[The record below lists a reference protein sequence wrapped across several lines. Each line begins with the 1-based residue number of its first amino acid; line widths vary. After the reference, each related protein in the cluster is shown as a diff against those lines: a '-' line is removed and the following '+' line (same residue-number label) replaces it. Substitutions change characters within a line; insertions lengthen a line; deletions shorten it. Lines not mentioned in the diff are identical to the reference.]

1 MNEPPHFTKSHRAE
15 RLTTQFLEFALVNF
29 FTNPGLAFDL
39 LGIYLPLREEAN
51 LTGWK
56 LKISESYT

>member
-15 RLTTQFLEFALVNF
+15 RLTTQFLEFALVNL

-39 LGIYLPLREEAN
+39 LGIYLPL
-51 LTGWK
+51 
-56 LKISESYT
+56 